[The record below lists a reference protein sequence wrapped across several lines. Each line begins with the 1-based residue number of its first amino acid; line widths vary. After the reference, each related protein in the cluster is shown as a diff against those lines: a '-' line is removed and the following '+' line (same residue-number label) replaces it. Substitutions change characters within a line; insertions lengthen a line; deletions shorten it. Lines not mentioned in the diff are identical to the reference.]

1 MAPKQAPAPQT
12 SKTVPEHL
20 LEWSLKRPVWMR
32 DALRRIVQ
40 AGKVPDAELPELLSM
55 LKEDQG
61 GTKALVVAKPFSQ
74 QHLPSNPGAGD
85 SVSLLQI
92 SGVAGVN
99 NLAPGQELKFSP
111 GLTIIYGDNGSGKSG
126 YARILKRSC
135 RTRNPGGAL
144 LSNVYA
150 STVVPAEAVLLYS
163 VGGVTQAPLTWKDNG
178 VVPVLSAVSVF
189 DSSCAA
195 IHIGNKNDIASKPF
209 GLDIPD
215 ELADTCKRLEKLIDS
230 EQAVAKANQQVMFA
244 KPSWRISTKA
254 GKALSTLNALSDVKA
269 MQTLALVTTAEQGR
283 IKELKEALAINP
295 AAGASAARLG
305 GTRLTALATFL
316 DSVESNFGDAALNS
330 TAELYVLAGVARAAA
345 QAAAN
350 DVFSSDT
357 LPGVAGPVWKQ
368 LWDSARRYSQ
378 SVAYQSRPF
387 PPTTDQLCVLCQQ
400 PLSPEAVIRMQ
411 GFEDFIQNDTEQKA
425 ETAERAFNTANSK
438 LQGTSLLLSKLPA
451 AAEDLKL
458 NDRSLYKEVRRFLAV
473 ARLRRYLFGNAN
485 STVIA
490 STISYASPV
499 AKVRLAAQAFEGR
512 AKELDTL
519 SGAAERQRLTNELQE
534 LEDRT
539 LLHSVLP
546 EVQKEVDRL
555 ATLAFLERCCKA
567 TGTTAISTI
576 GNVIADDVVTPQLR
590 NRFQSEI
597 VGLAANKV
605 NVEIVRSGGRYGSP
619 QYKVQLFAKADA
631 KVASVLSEGEQTCVA
646 LAAFLTELATANH
659 KSALVFD
666 DPVTSL
672 DHRWRLKVAERLVV
686 ESANRQIIVFTH
698 DLTFANDLEEIA
710 RKVKA
715 PQCCITVRRGKDGAG
730 EVDDQ
735 LPWKGAP
742 AHIRLL
748 KLRND
753 AADARVLFENSQ
765 DDEYASKA
773 HSLYSELRSTWERAL
788 QDVAFGG
795 VIVRYRDYINT
806 SKLLHASVLT
816 DPDCRIFQAAFK
828 RCCDFTDAHD
838 HSYAKNA
845 PPPAPSEIDKDL
857 QELDDWVQSL
867 KLRQKPYNN

>member
-1 MAPKQAPAPQT
+1 MAPKQAPAPQVP
-12 SKTVPEHL
+12 KTVPEHL
-20 LEWSLKRPVWMR
+20 LGWSLKRSMWMR

-40 AGKVPDAELPELLSM
+40 AGKVTELELPELLSL
-55 LKEDQG
+55 LKEELG
-61 GTKALVVAKPFSQ
+61 GPKASIVAVPFSK

-85 SVSLLQI
+85 SVALLQI
-92 SGVAGVN
+92 SGVLGVN

-135 RTRNPGGAL
+135 RTRNPGSPL
-144 LSNVYA
+144 LLNVYA
-150 STVVPAEAVLLYS
+150 SGVAPPAEAILLYS
-163 VGGVTQAPLTWKDNG
+163 IGGIPQAPHVWKDTG
-178 VVPVLSAVSVF
+178 VVPLLSAVSVF

-215 ELADTCKRLEKLIDS
+215 ELADTCKRLEKLIDA
-230 EQAVAKANQQVMFA
+230 EQIVAKSKQQLVFS
-244 KPSWRISTKA
+244 KPPWRPSTRVC
-254 GKALSTLNALSDVKA
+254 KALAALNHLSDFKA
-269 MQTLALVTTAEQGR
+269 LQALGFVTTAER
-283 IKELKEALAINP
+283 ARLTELKEALAINP
-295 AAGASAARLG
+295 AAGASAARLA
-305 GTRLTALATFL
+305 GTRLSALATFL
-316 DSVESNFGDAALNS
+316 ETVNNVAGDTSLTNLAALY
-330 TAELYVLAGVARAAA
+330 AQADVMRATA

-350 DVFSSDT
+350 ALFSADT

-368 LWDSARRYSQ
+368 LWESAKRYSQ
-378 SVAYQSRPF
+378 AVAYQSQPF
-387 PPTTDQLCVLCQQ
+387 PPLEDQLCVLCQQ
-400 PLSPEAVIRMQ
+400 PISPAAAARMQ
-411 GFEDFIQNDTEQKA
+411 SFESFIQNDTEQKA
-425 ETAERAFNTANSK
+425 GVAERTFNAADVK
-438 LQGTSLLLSKLPA
+438 LRDLALVLSELPA
-451 AAEDLKL
+451 ATADQKL
-458 NDRSLYKEVRRFLAV
+458 NAPVLYKEVRRFIAA
-473 ARLRRYLFGNAN
+473 ARLRRWLFGKSRITEAAFMIPF
-485 STVIA
+485 S
-490 STISYASPV
+490 SPA
-499 AKVRLAAQAFEGR
+499 AKVRSDAQACEVR
-512 AKELDTL
+512 VKELEAL

-534 LEDRT
+534 LEDRV

-546 EVQKEVDRL
+546 EVQNEIDRL
-555 ATLAFLERCCKA
+555 ATLDFLERCCKA
-567 TGTTAISTI
+567 TATTAISTV

-590 NRFQSEI
+590 NSFHSEI
-597 VGLAANKV
+597 VGLASNKV

-672 DHRWRLKVAERLVV
+672 DHRWRYRVAERLVV
-686 ESANRQIIVFTH
+686 ESTVRQIIVFTH
-698 DLTFANDLEEIA
+698 DLSFATDLEDIA
-710 RKVKA
+710 QRHNA
-715 PQCCITVRRGKDGAG
+715 PQNCVTVRRGKNGAG

-742 AHIRLL
+742 APVRLAKL
-748 KLRND
+748 KTD
-753 AADARVLFENSQ
+753 AAAARVLFEGSQ
-765 DDEYASKA
+765 DAEYATKV

-816 DPDCRIFQAAFK
+816 EPDCKIFQAAFK
-828 RCCDFTDAHD
+828 KCCDFTDAHD

-845 PPPAPSEIDKDL
+845 PPPMPSEIDKDL
-857 QELDDWVQSL
+857 QELEAWILSL
-867 KLRQKPYNN
+867 KQRQKPYN